1 MYRVMEA
8 TLKAQETQTKE
19 AIERA
24 RRAHE
29 EGKVFLHK
37 TLERR
42 REKEAEKGRKE
53 REELDKRM
61 RAALSLKRNME
72 SSEVRVKISVTSVCV
87 CKQKIAIFLLQF
99 TELRCQ
105 IY

>member
-8 TLKAQETQTKE
+8 TLKAQATQTKE

-37 TLERR
+37 TLELR
-42 REKEAEKGRKE
+42 REKEAENGRKE

-61 RAALSLKRNME
+61 RAVLSLKRNME
-72 SSEVRVKISVTSVCV
+72 SSEVRVKISLTSVCV
-87 CKQKIAIFLLQF
+87 CV
-99 TELRCQ
+99 CV
-105 IY
+105 